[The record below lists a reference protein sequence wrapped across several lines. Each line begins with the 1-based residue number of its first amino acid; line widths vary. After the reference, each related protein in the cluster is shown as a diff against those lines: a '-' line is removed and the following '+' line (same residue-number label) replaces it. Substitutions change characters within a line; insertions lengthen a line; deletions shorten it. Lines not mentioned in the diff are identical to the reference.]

1 MKKAEDGMGISGL
14 RVGTVDELSKLSFH
28 DVPALVVSKVAEA
41 NQGLAG
47 LVHDPEYS
55 ICRNR
60 AHRAGRR
67 N

>member
-1 MKKAEDGMGISGL
+1 MGTSGL
-14 RVGTVDELSKLSFH
+14 RVGTVDEVSFH
-28 DVPALVVSKVAEA
+28 DAPALVVAKVAEA

>member
-1 MKKAEDGMGISGL
+1 MGISGL
-14 RVGTVDELSKLSFH
+14 PVGTVDEVSFH
-28 DVPALVVSKVAEA
+28 DVAALVVSKVAEA